1 MQYIYSFFVSGS
13 VAVLN
18 NVQKKYV
25 FLCGLSGVLTYLSYS
40 FFSLSNN
47 AAISSL
53 LSCLILSFYSQ
64 FLCTKSGMPSIIF
77 IVPGIMPIVPGSLMF
92 KSFNFLI
99 DSKYNESLEM
109 GLQAILVG
117 FAIAIGLLL
126 NETISYIINSM
137 RNK

>member
-1 MQYIYSFFVSGS
+1 MQYIYSFLVSGS

-18 NVQKKYV
+18 NIQKKYI
-25 FLCGLSGVLTYLSYS
+25 FLCGLCGVLTYLSYN

-53 LSCLILSFYSQ
+53 ISCLILSLFSQ
-64 FLCTKSGMPSIIF
+64 FLYSKSGMPSIIF
-77 IVPGIMPIVPGSLMF
+77 IVPGIMPIVPGSLLF

-99 DSKYNESLEM
+99 DSKYNEALEM

-126 NETISYIINSM
+126 NETISYVVNSM
-137 RNK
+137 KDK